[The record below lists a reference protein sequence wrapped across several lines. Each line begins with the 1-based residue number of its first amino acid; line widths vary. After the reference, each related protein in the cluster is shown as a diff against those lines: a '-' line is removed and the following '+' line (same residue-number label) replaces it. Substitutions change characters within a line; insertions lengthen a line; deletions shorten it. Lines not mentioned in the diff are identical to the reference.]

1 MNLNAF
7 GKATEESI
15 EELEEFLGFLLPE
28 DYKNFLSEYNG
39 GTSKVRY
46 SKFLLKN

>member
-1 MNLNAF
+1 MNSNAF

-28 DYKNFLSEYNG
+28 DYKKFLSEYQR

-46 SKFLLKN
+46 SKFC